1 MPAVGMDNVEST
13 FMEIAQ
19 PRGPAVSLH
28 LPCWFLLDD
37 LIVKDKGMICQLQF
51 VLVLEIFT

>member
-1 MPAVGMDNVEST
+1 MDDVEST